1 VGAPV
6 STFRVREGGVTAT
19 ITGPD
24 RAAWEAIVGKM
35 GGAILAQM
43 QAVAGRV
50 ASDAQAS
57 WYGPPEGVQRE
68 TGLSGQIEVVT
79 TVDRGRAEVRV
90 GVGSTDTR
98 VVKNAKGR
106 SAPVVVYIHRA
117 GRSSLELIE
126 VTREEHFATPKSLR
140 FGFARRE
147 KDGRFVHAQRG
158 QHGLPGGKW
167 WVFRHS
173 AGASDGARLYD
184 ALLRRPFRLAIK
196 AGLPDMAKAITQ
208 AVR

>member
-1 VGAPV
+1 M
-6 STFRVREGGVTAT
+6 STFRVRDGGVTAT

-24 RAAWEAIVGKM
+24 RAALEAIVGRM
-35 GGAILAQM
+35 GGALLARM
-43 QAVAGRV
+43 QAMADRV
-50 ASDAQAS
+50 ATDAEGA
-57 WYGPPEGVQRE
+57 WYGPPEGVRRE

-117 GRSSLELIE
+117 GRNALELVE
-126 VTREEHFATPKSLR
+126 VTREEHFAAPKSLQ

-147 KDGRFVHAQRG
+147 KDGRFVHAKRG

-173 AGASDGARLYD
+173 SGASDGARLYD

-196 AGLPDMAKAITQ
+196 AGLSDMAKALTQ
-208 AVR
+208 AAR